1 MRQRFPIVASIKT
14 HCPEHHLNTPMT
26 DQEIISSLI
35 AHDPKVTAQFF
46 FKDCR
51 PLFISIIRRVF
62 GNQIVD
68 YDEIISEL
76 YVLLMENDAR
86 KLRTFK
92 HESTLFQWLKTIAVR
107 HCLELK
113 RRGKVI
119 DNESQEPLVN
129 SGNNLSYVESSQAKM
144 DVESLLS
151 QMNNQRYALVI
162 HLLMIEEKNP
172 EEVAKQLSITVA
184 NLYNIKR
191 RAMKALVEV
200 ALKDKRSYER

>member
-1 MRQRFPIVASIKT
+1 MVVCFCEQYDKKPA
-14 HCPEHHLNTPMT
+14 LNNMT
-26 DQEIISSLI
+26 DQEIITSLI

-92 HESTLFQWLKTIAVR
+92 NESTLFQWLKTIAVR

-129 SGNNLSYVESSQAKM
+129 SGKNLSYVESSQAKM
-144 DVESLLS
+144 DVESLLR

-162 HLLMIEEKNP
+162 HLLMIEGKSP

-200 ALKDKRSYER
+200 ALKDKRIL